1 MKQADDASYCKY
13 DRQYGR
19 LKLKSTLN
27 IKKHQT
33 PPMIMLYLH
42 AKAAAAAVFRSAR
55 WSKTD
60 SSCSRWSLDNVGNA
74 WLM

>member
-55 WSKTD
+55 
-60 SSCSRWSLDNVGNA
+60 
-74 WLM
+74 